1 MNPADAMQGLQE
13 APQVVAPDLLTDT
26 HEQCC
31 EKALRRE
38 GVRESPNPIA
48 AYNPGVLRLPWCYIV
63 IFINEG
69 TMGVAS
75 IITQI
80 RLRWHTNP
88 QLVEAIVRVIIGL
101 QQVVAITVTPAKN
114 PDGSDGPIHAP
125 MVLWRAVSPLV
136 QELTSKYLYMDQK
149 EAEHLTFATARTMA
163 IQGADYTG
171 TAAQRRATQFA
182 LQDARRGGHH
192 GRGGGGGGDGGYQGR
207 GGGNNNGPSYRQTT
221 LPFQPYRGGGGGRGG
236 KRW

>member
-13 APQVVAPDLLTDT
+13 APQVVAPDLATDT
-26 HEQCC
+26 HAQCC

-38 GVRESPNPIA
+38 GVRESPNPITRGSSA
-48 AYNPGVLRLPWCYIV
+48 FRGATSSSSSLRAPWGWRPSSPR
-63 IFINEG
+63 F
-69 TMGVAS
+69 
-75 IITQI
+75 
-80 RLRWHTNP
+80 TNP

-101 QQVVAITVTPAKN
+101 QQVVTVTVTPAKN
-114 PDGSDGPIHAP
+114 ADGSDGPVHPP
-125 MVLWRAVSPLV
+125 MVLWRAVAPLI

-149 EAEHLTFATARTMA
+149 ETEHLSFATARTLA

-182 LQDARRGGHH
+182 LQDARRGGYQ
-192 GRGGGGGGDGGYQGR
+192 GRGGGGDGGHQGR
-207 GGGNNNGPSYRQTT
+207 GGGNTNGPAYRQTT